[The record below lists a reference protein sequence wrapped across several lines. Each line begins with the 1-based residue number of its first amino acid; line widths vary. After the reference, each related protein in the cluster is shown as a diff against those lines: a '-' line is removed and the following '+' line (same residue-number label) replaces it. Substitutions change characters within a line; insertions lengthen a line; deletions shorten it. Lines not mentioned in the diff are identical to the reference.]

1 MGLFDWLTG
10 KRKKGRSTKFSSVSV
25 GDRVGISD
33 EQAETNKEILKQLEI
48 EREKNRDRETKI
60 KEMQERFNTLQTKWN
75 RTLDNQRSAM
85 KSILVAGKRSA
96 EEPIS
101 KPRSLKIMDG
111 PKDTPDEDDPFE
123 RITSPILL
131 NKKFENFVVDDS
143 NRFPYLASEAVAT
156 GEGRRYNPLFV
167 YGPVGVGKTHLLQ
180 SIANRMISNDPEL
193 KVLYSSTERFTD
205 ELIRSLSNDDIIGFR
220 KMYRNIDVLLIDDI
234 QMLSGREAT
243 QKEFFHMFNHL
254 YNSGKQ
260 IVLCSDRP
268 PTDIKELETR
278 LRSRFE
284 GGLIIDIQVPTF
296 EGRRQ
301 ILLNLSQRNGFSIST
316 EVMDYL
322 AFYLDVSVRELE
334 GGFNR
339 VTAYADLMKE
349 PITVTLVRKVLHGV
363 LHKKE
368 IVKREEQVEMEEHK
382 RYARSGLDKPDA
394 ENPYEDLDLEE
405 ETDMIE
411 KELLFEL
418 KKDSKNVS
426 V

>member
-1 MGLFDWLTG
+1 MLDWFTG
-10 KRKKGRSTKFSSVSV
+10 KRKKGRSTHVPSSSIED
-25 GDRVGISD
+25 GNKTSD
-33 EQAETNKEILKQLEI
+33 VQIIQTREILKQLEKERSKNR
-48 EREKNRDRETKI
+48 EREIKI
-60 KEMQERFNTLQTKWN
+60 LGLEERFKKLQAKLQ
-75 RTLDNQRSAM
+75 RTLEVQPSEIKD
-85 KSILVAGKRSA
+85 IVETGKRSPDA
-96 EEPIS
+96 PLSKTRSYKISDGSKDDLEEDIPFKRIS
-101 KPRSLKIMDG
+101 
-111 PKDTPDEDDPFE
+111 
-123 RITSPILL
+123 SPILL

-180 SIANRMISNDPEL
+180 AISNRMMSNDPDL
-193 KVLYSSTERFTD
+193 SVLYSSTERFTD

-220 KMYRNIDVLLIDDI
+220 NMYRDIDVLLIDDI

-268 PTDIKELETR
+268 PTDIIELETR

-301 ILLNLSQRNGFSIST
+301 ILLNLSQRDGFSIST
-316 EVMDYL
+316 EVMDYI
-322 AFYLDVSVRELE
+322 AFYLDSSVRELE

-339 VTAYADLMKE
+339 VTAYASLMKE

-363 LHKKE
+363 LYKKE
-368 IVKREEQVEMEEHK
+368 MVKREERVEREEHK
-382 RYARSGLDKPDA
+382 IYSEGGLDQ
-394 ENPYEDLDLEE
+394 PYEQGHYDGLDLEE

-418 KKDSKNVS
+418 KKDSRNVQI
-426 V
+426 